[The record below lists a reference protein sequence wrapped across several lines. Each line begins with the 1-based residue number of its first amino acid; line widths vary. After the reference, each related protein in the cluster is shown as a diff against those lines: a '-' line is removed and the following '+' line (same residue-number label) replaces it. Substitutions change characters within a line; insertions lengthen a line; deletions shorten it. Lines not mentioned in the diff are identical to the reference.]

1 MRLSRALVSRALAVF
16 AALPGLILAGSAHA
30 DAPRPWQVGLQQP
43 ATVVMEHINSF
54 HNELLF
60 IITAISIFVLA
71 LLIYVILRFNQ
82 RAHPVPSRTTHN
94 SVVEVAWTVIPIL
107 ILLSIVVP
115 SFKLLYFQAQIPK
128 SDMTLKV
135 TGQTWAWTYDYPDSG
150 DLTVQANVVDDKDL
164 KPGQL
169 RLLTTD
175 DWPRVPVGAVVRV
188 QITSNDVIHSWS
200 IPSFGI
206 KTDAVPG
213 RLNETWFKV
222 EQPGTYYGEC
232 SQLCGNGHGFMPIMV
247 QAVSK
252 ADFDS
257 WLVQEKKK
265 AEADHAPAATQ
276 LAQNPTN

>member
-1 MRLSRALVSRALAVF
+1 MRLSRALALFTASFGLVSAG
-16 AALPGLILAGSAHA
+16 AARA
-30 DAPRPWQVGLQQP
+30 DAPRAWETGLQQP

-54 HNELLF
+54 HNELLY
-60 IITAISIFVLA
+60 IITAISVFVLA
-71 LLIYVILRFNQ
+71 LLVYVIIRFNQ

-94 SVVEVAWTVIPIL
+94 SFVEVAWTVIPIL

-115 SFKLLYFQAQIPK
+115 SFKLLYFEAQIPK
-128 SDMTLKV
+128 PDLTLKV
-135 TGQTWAWTYDYPDSG
+135 TGQTWAWSYEYPDNG
-150 DLTVQANVVDDKDL
+150 GVTVQANVVDDKDL

-188 QITSNDVIHSWS
+188 QIASNDVIHSWS

-252 ADFDS
+252 PDFDA
-257 WLVQEKKK
+257 WVAK
-265 AEADHAPAATQ
+265 AKAAQAGGKPAATQ
-276 LAQNPTN
+276 LAQTPSGRDTAN